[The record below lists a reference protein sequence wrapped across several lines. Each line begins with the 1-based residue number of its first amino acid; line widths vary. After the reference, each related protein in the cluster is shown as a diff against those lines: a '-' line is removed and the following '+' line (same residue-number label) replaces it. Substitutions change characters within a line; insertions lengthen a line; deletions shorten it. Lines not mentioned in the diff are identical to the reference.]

1 MNWNRRSITAALAVV
16 AGGTLLGRNVTSA
29 GIIPAGNR
37 QKQPSMPE
45 AADSIHRAYDAK
57 LVNQLQHNS
66 GSAQARMQGYIPDVE
81 LISENNEQVS
91 FYHDLVKGKV
101 VMINFIFTSC
111 AGICPLTTVNLVE
124 VQKGFGE
131 RMGRDVF
138 MYSITLDP
146 DTDTPAVLKQYT
158 ASFNIKPGWSFLTGH
173 FDAIE
178 LLRYRLGIYDPDPL
192 IDADKTQHG
201 GLIIYGNEASGKWSA
216 IPGMLKPSEII
227 RAVLRV
233 A

>member
-1 MNWNRRSITAALAVV
+1 MNWNRRSITAALATV
-16 AGGTLLGRNVTSA
+16 AGGTLLGRNYTNA
-29 GIIPAGNR
+29 GIVPVSDR
-37 QKQPSMPE
+37 VKQPRMTE
-45 AADSIHRAYDAK
+45 TKDSIHRVYDAK
-57 LVNQLQHNS
+57 LVDLLQRNS

-81 LISENNEQVS
+81 LMNDNNEQVN
-91 FYHDLVKGKV
+91 FYHELVKGKV
-101 VMINFIFTSC
+101 VMINFTFTFC
-111 AGICPLTTVNLVE
+111 GGICPLTTVNLVK

-146 DTDTPAVLKQYT
+146 HTDTPAVLKNYAT
-158 ASFNIKPGWSFLTGH
+158 GFGVKPGWSFLTGQ

-201 GLIIYGNEASGKWSA
+201 GLLIYGNEASGKWSA
-216 IPGMLKPSEII
+216 IPGMLEPSEIT

-233 A
+233 M